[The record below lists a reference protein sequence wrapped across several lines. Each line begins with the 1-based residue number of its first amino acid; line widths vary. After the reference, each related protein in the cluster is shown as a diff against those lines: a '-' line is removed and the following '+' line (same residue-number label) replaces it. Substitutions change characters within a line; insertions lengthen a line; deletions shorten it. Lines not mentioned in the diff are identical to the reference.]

1 MNKKQAITIVFIV
14 LLALVIVTITVLG
27 AWYFTPKKF
36 LENVSAEEVDRIEVF
51 NGSTGRRFFVDR
63 DSDISA
69 IVKNIQRIEM
79 KRGKISSNYDGFAF
93 SLKFLDKE
101 GKTIESFIINSLNL
115 IRDDPF
121 FYKTSEGV
129 LCYEYLSELE
139 NQYFGED
146 GQ

>member
-1 MNKKQAITIVFIV
+1 MRKRCIVGIV
-14 LLALVIVTITVLG
+14 IAVFLAVLIVSLSIFT
-27 AWYFTPKKF
+27 AWYFTPKNF
-36 LENVSAEEVDRIEVF
+36 LKGVLPEEVDRIEVF

-69 IVKNIQRIEM
+69 IVENIQRIEM

-139 NQYFGED
+139 NQYFEED